1 MTEQE
6 LMEMEEEIES
16 IQTGYDLVGY
26 VSTNTADELINYAR
40 QLIATIKKT
49 IEDKNITLG
58 INHFYGHE
66 NKPPY
71 MDLDDE

>member
-1 MTEQE
+1 MTENE
-6 LMEMEEEIES
+6 LFEIEEEIEC

-26 VSTNTADELINYAR
+26 LSTNTADELINYAR
-40 QLIATIKKT
+40 QLIATVKKT
-49 IEDKNITLG
+49 IDDKKNTLG